1 MIKYDRLW
9 NLLHARGMSKNAF
22 STKYN
27 ISRSLMSRLN
37 QNCSVNTNTL
47 DRICNILECR
57 IEDIMEH
64 IPDNNRF

>member
-9 NLLHARGMSKNAF
+9 KLLNARGMSKNAF